1 MKRMMMRANCI
12 EIELTLIMKLIID
25 IDITKVLVPD
35 APVLLYSDELHVA
48 PQ

>member
-1 MKRMMMRANCI
+1 MIMTASYN
-12 EIELTLIMKLIID
+12 EIGHTLIMKLIID

-35 APVLLYSDELHVA
+35 APVSLYSDELHVA